1 MTTTISASP
10 QTLADSASQLSHHD
24 PLHTHRRVFDRKTL
38 PDPTKLQPSRAKRR
52 TRADRR
58 LLSELGR
65 AENVSTRRSSL
76 KAMAKR
82 IFFLLSERHH
92 MQKPVP
98 PSCEVVL
105 QFDNRSSSFVSH
117 YRLPSF
123 REGFS
128 DWVQDTGRFDIM
140 QSEIAL
146 YRMARR
152 KDNAGLHLPSVCTML
167 RCY

>member
-1 MTTTISASP
+1 
-10 QTLADSASQLSHHD
+10 
-24 PLHTHRRVFDRKTL
+24 
-38 PDPTKLQPSRAKRR
+38 
-52 TRADRR
+52 
-58 LLSELGR
+58 
-65 AENVSTRRSSL
+65 
-76 KAMAKR
+76 
-82 IFFLLSERHH
+82 

-98 PSCEVVL
+98 PCYEVVL
-105 QFDNRSSSFVSH
+105 QFGNKFSPFVSH

-128 DWVQDTGRFDIM
+128 DWVQDTGHLDII